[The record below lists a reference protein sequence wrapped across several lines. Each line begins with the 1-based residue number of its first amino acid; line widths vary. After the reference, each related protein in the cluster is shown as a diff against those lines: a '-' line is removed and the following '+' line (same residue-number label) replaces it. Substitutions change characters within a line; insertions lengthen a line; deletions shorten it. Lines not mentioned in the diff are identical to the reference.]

1 MCRVSR
7 YGWFGLQSIERSA
20 RVWPGHRG
28 TGDRLFRWQYRL
40 SAHAGQGALP
50 VESQPDRDGA
60 AVLTAVPV
68 EFDRPGRGT
77 QLPAEQLRPL
87 ERAAISECRLWRAAR
102 QRSALCGLQ

>member
-50 VESQPDRDGA
+50 VESQPDRDGV
-60 AVLTAVPV
+60 AVLTTVPV
-68 EFDRPGRGT
+68 EFDRPGGET
-77 QLPAEQLRPL
+77 QLPAEQLRPR
-87 ERAAISECRLWRAAR
+87 ERVALSEPRLRLAPG
-102 QRSALCGLQ
+102 QRCALCRF